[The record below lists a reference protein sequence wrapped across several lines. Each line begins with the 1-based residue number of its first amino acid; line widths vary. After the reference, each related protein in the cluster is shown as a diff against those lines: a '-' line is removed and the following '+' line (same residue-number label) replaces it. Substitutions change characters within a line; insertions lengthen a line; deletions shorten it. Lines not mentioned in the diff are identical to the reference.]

1 MQGLILIPD
10 ITGFTQFVK
19 GINMEAGVSITREL
33 LSEIIENNT
42 LGLELSEIEGDA
54 VLFYKVGQPIPL
66 NKVFDGVNAM
76 YEAFERR
83 YHALR
88 LIYNSSAE
96 LSLKFILHY
105 GEMNVYHIRG
115 FKKLYGQ
122 TIIESHRLLKNG
134 SSSGSYILVTK
145 DYLTAC
151 GQTKVEYI
159 PGKGS
164 FPSFFS
170 QLFSDLR
177 EISYYFFHYPP
188 YAANAFEYSLQLN

>member
-10 ITGFTQFVK
+10 LSGFTQFVK
-19 GINMEAGVSITREL
+19 GISMDAGKSITREL
-33 LSEIIENNT
+33 LSEIIDNNT
-42 LGLELSEIEGDA
+42 LDLDLSEIEGDA

-66 NKVFDGVNAM
+66 KKVFEGINAM
-76 YEAFERR
+76 YYAFERR
-83 YHALR
+83 YQALK
-88 LIYNSSAE
+88 LLHNIPAD

-105 GEMNVYHIRG
+105 GEMDYYEIRG

-134 SSSGSYILVTK
+134 YGSGSYALVTR
-145 DYLTAC
+145 DYINAC

-159 PGKGS
+159 PGKGC
-164 FPSFFS
+164 FPMFFS
-170 QLFSDLR
+170 QLFAGLR

-188 YAANAFEYSLQLN
+188 YAANVFEYSLQ

>member
-33 LSEIIENNT
+33 LNEIVDNNI
-42 LGLELSEIEGDA
+42 LGLKISEIEGDA
-54 VLFYKVGQPIPL
+54 VLFYKVGEPIPL
-66 NKVFDGVNAM
+66 DDVFVGINAM
-76 YEAFERR
+76 YQAFDRK
-83 YHALR
+83 YQALR
-88 LIYNSSAE
+88 ILFNISAE
-96 LSLKFILHY
+96 LCLKFVLHY
-105 GEMNVYHIRG
+105 GEMDFYQIRG
-115 FKKLYGQ
+115 FRKLYGQ

-134 SSSGSYILVTK
+134 SASGSYILVTR
-145 DYLTAC
+145 DYFKAA

-170 QLFSDLR
+170 QPFADLR

-188 YAANAFEYSLQLN
+188 YKSSAFEYSLQ